1 MVAFCG
7 KLSPLGPDELTL
19 WDPQSMKAN
28 QRASLRLGAFELDLK
43 SGELRPLEPGP
54 ERRTV
59 ILQEQPFRVLQMLIE
74 RAGEIATREDLKK
87 RLWPND
93 TIVDFDHSI
102 NVAIGALRRVLGDSA
117 SQPIYIETVARRGYR
132 LLVPTSRVEPAD
144 EQPHSESEDSS
155 AEKGSQTEQLPGA
168 LVGKKVSHY
177 RVLEVIGGG
186 GMGMVYKAEDL
197 KLGRRVALKFLP
209 EELAEDPVSRLRFER
224 EAQTASSLNHP
235 SICTIFEIEEYEGKP
250 FIVMELLDGQ
260 TLRDRLL
267 ALGPETLSQDDLVE
281 IAVQICDGLE
291 AAHTHGIIHRDI
303 KPANIFLTKSGSVKI
318 LDFGL
323 AKLIEIEESVEQE
336 PERTRFP
343 ADSATELRSAEARI
357 NLTRTGMHTGTASYM
372 SPEQSRREKLD
383 ARTDLFSFGA
393 VLYEMATGQRAF
405 AGDDATT
412 VREAV
417 LHQFPVPVRLLN
429 PRISP
434 RLEAVITKG
443 MQKDREDR
451 YQSSADM
458 RADLERVSGVEQSR
472 FRPGRKSLAFAT
484 LLFIACAGG
493 AYWHYHNR
501 EKISVND
508 TIVLADV
515 TNQTSDPVLDDA
527 VNFAL
532 RIELAQT
539 PFLRVL
545 DEEKVRGYMKELNQ
559 PIDGKITLEIARQ
572 VCAKTSSKAIVS
584 SAIADTGNGYRIM
597 MKAVDC
603 GNGKTVAQSA
613 QNVTYRKDLVHE
625 LGVAGSE
632 LRGEMGEPA
641 SSVNKYNQPLEEVTS
656 SSLEAIQL
664 LAQGFRQQMSNTDT
678 PALTIS
684 LLSFYQRAVDLDP
697 SFALAWASLGNIY
710 RAQLN
715 VGLAKEAEAK
725 AYELRNRLIPQLRYL
740 VDTLYLITDGDLE
753 KAGPVFEDWVQNF
766 PLDAVAHN
774 NFGYVLLYL
783 GQFDRASNE
792 YREALRLS
800 PTMAGYDRLMYSTLF
815 AGRLAEAKAVF
826 EDAQS
831 HKLDSINMHV
841 NAQLLAFLEHDQAGM
856 QTQLAWARGN
866 SEAEAALLKGVGIE
880 KAYHGQFRESQM
892 ILHQAEERLQNIPG
906 RAEGSPLAN
915 DMTGFYL
922 DVARQAAESGSLGD
936 AQHLQSSLREGDPL
950 RALYSEDFALLD
962 ARAGYVKQAQK
973 IAYSINRNSP
983 ADTLA
988 QNYTLPAI
996 YAAIKLRQNDPAGA
1010 IATLQPALRYDLA
1023 YPRTGFNS
1031 LYPAYLRG
1039 LAYLRMGDG
1048 RLAAPEFQKL
1058 IDHPAIVG
1066 RNDIGA
1072 LSYLQLGRAQTMTG
1086 DNAAARNSYETFLKL
1101 WKDADS
1107 VIPAVQQAKAEYAK
1121 LQ

>member
-1 MVAFCG
+1 
-7 KLSPLGPDELTL
+7 
-19 WDPQSMKAN
+19 MK
-28 QRASLRLGAFELDLK
+28 ASLRLGTFELDLK
-43 SGELRPLEPGP
+43 SGELCPLEPGP
-54 ERRTV
+54 ERRTI

-74 RAGEIATREDLKK
+74 RAGEIATREDLKRK
-87 RLWPND
+87 LWPND

-102 NVAIGALRRVLGDSA
+102 NVAIGTLRRVLGDSA
-117 SQPIYIETVARRGYR
+117 AQPIYIETVARRGYR
-132 LLVPTSRVEPAD
+132 LLVPTSWLEAPD
-144 EQPHSESEDSS
+144 DQPQSESKDSS
-155 AEKGSQTEQLPGA
+155 SVSGSQTEQLAGA
-168 LVGKKVSHY
+168 LLGKKVSHY
-177 RVLEVIGGG
+177 RVLEIIGGG

-209 EELAEDPVSRLRFER
+209 EELAEDPVSLLRFER
-224 EAQTASSLNHP
+224 EAQTASSLNHAN
-235 SICTIFEIEEYEGKP
+235 ICTIFEIEEYEGKP

-267 ALGPETLSQDDLVE
+267 ALGPETLPQDDLVD

-303 KPANIFLTKSGSVKI
+303 KPANIFLTKSGLVKI

-323 AKLIEIEESVEQE
+323 AKLIEIEESVEHE
-336 PERTRFP
+336 PERTIFS
-343 ADSATELRSAEARI
+343 ADSTTESRSAEARI

-429 PRISP
+429 HRISQL
-434 RLEAVITKG
+434 LEAVITKG
-443 MQKDREDR
+443 IQKDREDR
-451 YQSSADM
+451 YQSAADM
-458 RADLERVSGVEQSR
+458 RADLERISGVAQSR
-472 FRPGRKSLAFAT
+472 FHPGRKSLAFAA
-484 LLFIACAGG
+484 LLLIICAGG
-493 AYWHYHNR
+493 SYWHYRNG
-501 EKISVND
+501 EKLSAND

-527 VNFAL
+527 FNLAL

-545 DEEKVRGYMKELNQ
+545 DEEKVRGHVKELNQ
-559 PIDGKITLEIARQ
+559 PIDGRITPDIARQ
-572 VCAKTSSKAIVS
+572 VCGKTSSKAMIT

-597 MKAVDC
+597 MKAIDC
-603 GNGKTVAQSA
+603 ANGKTIAQSA
-613 QNVTYRKDLVHE
+613 RNVTYRKNLVHE

-632 LRGEMGEPA
+632 LRAEMGEPA
-641 SSVNKYNQPLEEVTS
+641 SSVKKYNQPLEKVTS

-664 LAQGFRQQMSNTDT
+664 LAQGFRQQLSNGQT
-678 PALTIS
+678 PAVAAS
-684 LLSFYQRAVDLDP
+684 LLSFYKRAVDLDP
-697 SFALAWASLGNIY
+697 SFALAWASLGGIY
-710 RAQLN
+710 QTQAQFN
-715 VGLAKEAEAK
+715 VRLAMEAEAK
-725 AYELRNRLIPQLRYL
+725 AYELRDRLIPQLRYL
-740 VDTLYLITDGDLE
+740 IVTLYLSTGGDLE
-753 KAGPVFEDWVQNF
+753 KAYPVYEEWVQSF
-766 PLDAVAHN
+766 PLDGVAHH
-774 NFGYVLLYL
+774 NFGQALVRL
-783 GQFDRASNE
+783 GQFDRAADE

-800 PTMAGYDRLMYSTLF
+800 PTMTGYDSLMFSTLY
-815 AGRLAEAKAVF
+815 AGRLTEAKAVF
-826 EDAQS
+826 EEAQS
-831 HKLDSINMHV
+831 HKLDSIDMHF
-841 NAQLLAFLEHDQAGM
+841 NAQLLAFLQHDETGM
-856 QTQLAWARGN
+856 QIQLAWARGN
-866 SEAEAALLKGVGIE
+866 SEAEATMLQGIGRA
-880 KAYHGQFRESQM
+880 KAYHGQFREAQM
-892 ILHQAEERLQNIPG
+892 ILHEADERFQNMAERVK
-906 RAEGSPLAN
+906 GSSFAN
-915 DMTGFYL
+915 GMTVFNL
-922 DVARQAAESGSLGD
+922 DLARQEAESGRLRD
-936 AQHLQSSLREGDPL
+936 AQHLLSKMREGDPRL
-950 RALYSEDFALLD
+950 VLFSDDFALLN
-962 ARAGYVKQAQK
+962 ARAGYVEQAQK
-973 IAYSINRNSP
+973 IAFSINRNLP
-983 ADTLA
+983 VDTLA

-1010 IATLQPALRYDLA
+1010 ITILQPALRYDLA
-1023 YPRTGFNS
+1023 YPQLGFNS

-1086 DNAAARNSYETFLKL
+1086 DKAAARNSYETFLTL

-1107 VIPAVQQAKAEYAK
+1107 DIPALKQAKAEYAK

>member
-1 MVAFCG
+1 
-7 KLSPLGPDELTL
+7 
-19 WDPQSMKAN
+19 MKAN

-54 ERRTV
+54 ERRTI

-74 RAGEIATREDLKK
+74 RAGQIATREDLKRK
-87 RLWPND
+87 LWPND
-93 TIVDFDHSI
+93 TIVDFGHSI
-102 NVAIGALRRVLGDSA
+102 NVAIGTLRRALGDSA
-117 SQPIYIETVARRGYR
+117 AQPIYIETVARRGYR
-132 LLVPTSRVEPAD
+132 LLVPTSRVEAAD
-144 EQPHSESEDSS
+144 DQPQSECKDSS
-155 AEKGSQTEQLPGA
+155 AVKGPQTERLAGA
-168 LVGKKVSHY
+168 LLGKKVSHY

-209 EELAEDPVSRLRFER
+209 EELAEDPVSLLRFER
-224 EAQTASSLNHP
+224 EAQTASSLNHAN
-235 SICTIFEIEEYEGKP
+235 ICTIFEIEEYEGKP

-267 ALGPETLSQDDLVE
+267 TLGPETLPQDDLVD

-303 KPANIFLTKSGSVKI
+303 KPANIFLTKSGLVKI

-323 AKLIEIEESVEQE
+323 AKLIEIEELEHE
-336 PERTRFP
+336 PERTPFS
-343 ADSATELRSAEARI
+343 ADSTTESRSSEARI

-429 PRISP
+429 LRISQ

-443 MQKDREDR
+443 IQKDREDR
-451 YQSSADM
+451 YQSAADM
-458 RADLERVSGVEQSR
+458 RADLERVSDVAQSR
-472 FRPGRKSLAFAT
+472 FRPGRKSLAFAM
-484 LLFIACAGG
+484 LLLIICAGG
-493 AYWHYHNR
+493 SYWHYRNR
-501 EKISVND
+501 EKLSAND

-515 TNQTSDPVLDDA
+515 TNQTSDPVLDDPI
-527 VNFAL
+527 NFAL

-545 DEEKVRGYMKELNQ
+545 DEEKVRGHMKELNQ
-559 PIDGKITLEIARQ
+559 PIDGRITPDIARQ
-572 VCAKTSSKAIVS
+572 VCGKTSSKAMVT
-584 SAIADTGNGYRIM
+584 SAIADTGNGYRIT
-597 MKAVDC
+597 MKAIDC
-603 GNGKTVAQSA
+603 ANGKTVAQSSR
-613 QNVTYRKDLVHE
+613 NVTYRKNLVHE

-632 LRGEMGEPA
+632 LRGDMGEPA
-641 SSVNKYNQPLEEVTS
+641 SSVKKYNQPLEEVTS

-664 LAQGFRQQMSNTDT
+664 LAQGFRQQLSNAHT
-678 PALTIS
+678 PALAAS
-684 LLSFYQRAVDLDP
+684 LLSFYKRAVDLDP
-697 SFALAWASLGNIY
+697 SFALAWASLGGIY
-710 RAQLN
+710 QTQAQFN
-715 VGLAKEAEAK
+715 VRLAMEAEAK
-725 AYELRNRLIPQLRYL
+725 AYELRDRLIPQLRYL
-740 VDTLYLITDGDLE
+740 IVTLYLSTGGDLE
-753 KAGPVFEDWVQNF
+753 KAYPVYEEWVQSF
-766 PLDAVAHN
+766 PLDGVAHH
-774 NFGYVLLYL
+774 NFGEALVRL
-783 GQFDRASNE
+783 GQFDRAAAE

-800 PTMAGYDRLMYSTLF
+800 PTMTGYDSLMFSTLY
-815 AGRLAEAKAVF
+815 AGQLTEAKAVF
-826 EDAQS
+826 EEAQS
-831 HKLDSINMHV
+831 HKLDSIDMHF
-841 NAQLLAFLEHDQAGM
+841 NAQLLAFLQHDETGM

-866 SEAEAALLKGVGIE
+866 SEAEATILQGIGRA
-880 KAYHGQFRESQM
+880 KAYHGQFREAQM
-892 ILHQAEERLQNIPG
+892 ILHKAEERFQNM
-906 RAEGSPLAN
+906 AERVKGSSLAN
-915 DMTGFYL
+915 GMTVFNL
-922 DVARQAAESGSLGD
+922 DLARQEAESGSLRD
-936 AQHLQSSLREGDPL
+936 AQHLLSSLREGDPRL
-950 RALYSEDFALLD
+950 VLFSEDFALLD
-962 ARAGYVKQAQK
+962 ARAGYVEQAQK
-973 IAYSINRNSP
+973 IAFSINRNRP
-983 ADTLA
+983 VDTLV

-1010 IATLQPALRYDLA
+1010 ITILQPALRYDLS
-1023 YPRTGFNS
+1023 YPQTGFNS

-1086 DNAAARNSYETFLKL
+1086 DKAAARNSYETFLTL

-1107 VIPAVQQAKAEYAK
+1107 DIPALNQAKAEYAK

>member
-1 MVAFCG
+1 
-7 KLSPLGPDELTL
+7 
-19 WDPQSMKAN
+19 MKAS

-54 ERRTV
+54 ERRTI

-102 NVAIGALRRVLGDSA
+102 NVAIGTLRRVLGDSA
-117 SQPIYIETVARRGYR
+117 AQPIYIETVASRGYR
-132 LLVPTSRVEPAD
+132 LLVATSRVEAAD
-144 EQPHSESEDSS
+144 DQPQSESKDSS
-155 AEKGSQTEQLPGA
+155 AAKGSQTEQLAGT
-168 LVGKKVSHY
+168 LLGKKVSHY

-209 EELAEDPVSRLRFER
+209 EELAEDPVSLLRFER
-224 EAQTASSLNHP
+224 EAQTASSLNHAN
-235 SICTIFEIEEYEGKP
+235 ICTIFEIEEYEGKP

-267 ALGPETLSQDDLVE
+267 ALGPERLPQDDLVD

-303 KPANIFLTKSGSVKI
+303 KPANIFLTKSGLVKI

-323 AKLIEIEESVEQE
+323 AKSIEIEESVEHE
-336 PERTRFP
+336 PEGTPFS
-343 ADSATELRSAEARI
+343 ADSTTESRSAEARI

-412 VREAV
+412 VPEAV

-429 PRISP
+429 LRISQ

-443 MQKDREDR
+443 IQKDREDR
-451 YQSSADM
+451 YQSAADM
-458 RADLERVSGVEQSR
+458 RPDLERVSGVAQSR

-484 LLFIACAGG
+484 LLLIACAGG
-493 AYWHYHNR
+493 SYWHYRNR
-501 EKISVND
+501 EKLSAND

-527 VNFAL
+527 INFAL

-545 DEEKVRGYMKELNQ
+545 DEEKVRGYMKELNH
-559 PIDGKITLEIARQ
+559 PIDGRITLDIARQ
-572 VCAKTSSKAIVS
+572 VCAKTSSKAMVTS
-584 SAIADTGNGYRIM
+584 TIADTGNGYRIM
-597 MKAVDC
+597 MKAIDC
-603 GNGKTVAQSA
+603 ANGKTVAQSA
-613 QNVTYRKDLVHE
+613 QNVTYRKNLVHE

-641 SSVNKYNQPLEEVTS
+641 SSVKKYNQPLEEVTS
-656 SSLEAIQL
+656 SSPEAIQL
-664 LAQGFRQQMSNTDT
+664 LAQGFRQQLSNAPT

-684 LLSFYQRAVDLDP
+684 LLSFYKRAVDLDP

-710 RAQLN
+710 QTRAQFN
-715 VGLAKEAEAK
+715 VRLAVEAEAK

-740 VDTLYLITDGDLE
+740 IVTLYLSIGGDLE
-753 KAGPVFEDWVQNF
+753 RAYPVYEEWVQNF
-766 PLDAVAHN
+766 PLDGVAHH
-774 NFGYVLLYL
+774 NFGNALVYL
-783 GQFDRASNE
+783 GQFDRAADE

-800 PTMAGYDRLMYSTLF
+800 PTMTSYDSLMYSTLY

-826 EDAQS
+826 EEAQS
-831 HKLDSINMHV
+831 HKLDSIDMHF
-841 NAQLLAFLEHDQAGM
+841 NAQLLAFLQHDETGM

-866 SEAEAALLKGVGIE
+866 PEAEAAILQGIGIE

-892 ILHQAEERLQNIPG
+892 ILRKAEERLQNM
-906 RAEGSPLAN
+906 AERVKSSSLAN
-915 DMTGFYL
+915 EMTGFYL
-922 DVARQAAESGSLGD
+922 EVARQEAEGGSLGD
-936 AQHLQSSLREGDPL
+936 AQHLLSSLREGDPRL
-950 RALYSEDFALLD
+950 VRYPEDVALLD
-962 ARAGYVKQAQK
+962 ARAGYVEQAQK
-973 IAYSINRNSP
+973 IAFSINRNLP
-983 ADTLA
+983 VDTLV

-1010 IATLQPALRYDLA
+1010 ITILQPALRYDLA
-1023 YPRTGFNS
+1023 YPRLGFNS

-1066 RNDIGA
+1066 RDDIGA

-1086 DNAAARNSYETFLKL
+1086 DKAAARNSYETFLTL

-1107 VIPAVQQAKAEYAK
+1107 DVPAVKQAKAEYAN

>member
-1 MVAFCG
+1 
-7 KLSPLGPDELTL
+7 
-19 WDPQSMKAN
+19 
-28 QRASLRLGAFELDLK
+28 
-43 SGELRPLEPGP
+43 
-54 ERRTV
+54 
-59 ILQEQPFRVLQMLIE
+59 
-74 RAGEIATREDLKK
+74 
-87 RLWPND
+87 
-93 TIVDFDHSI
+93 
-102 NVAIGALRRVLGDSA
+102 
-117 SQPIYIETVARRGYR
+117 
-132 LLVPTSRVEPAD
+132 
-144 EQPHSESEDSS
+144 
-155 AEKGSQTEQLPGA
+155 
-168 LVGKKVSHY
+168 
-177 RVLEVIGGG
+177 
-186 GMGMVYKAEDL
+186 VYKAEDL

-209 EELAEDPVSRLRFER
+209 EELAEDPVSLLRFER
-224 EAQTASSLNHP
+224 EAQTASSLNHAN
-235 SICTIFEIEEYEGKP
+235 ICTIFEIEEYEGKP

-267 ALGPETLSQDDLVE
+267 ALGPETLPQDDLVD

-303 KPANIFLTKSGSVKI
+303 KPANIFLTKSGVVKI

-323 AKLIEIEESVEQE
+323 AKLIEIEESVEHE
-336 PERTRFP
+336 PERTPFS
-343 ADSATELRSAEARI
+343 ADSTTESRSAEARI

-417 LHQFPVPVRLLN
+417 LHRFPVSVRLLN
-429 PRISP
+429 LRISQ

-443 MQKDREDR
+443 IQKDREDR
-451 YQSSADM
+451 YQSAADM
-458 RADLERVSGVEQSR
+458 RADLERVSSVAQSR
-472 FRPGRKSLAFAT
+472 FRPGRKSLAFAA
-484 LLFIACAGG
+484 LLLIACAGG
-493 AYWHYHNR
+493 SYWHYCNR
-501 EKISVND
+501 EKLSAND

-527 VNFAL
+527 INFAL

-559 PIDGKITLEIARQ
+559 PIDGRITLDIARQ
-572 VCAKTSSKAIVS
+572 VCAKTSSKAMVTSTIG
-584 SAIADTGNGYRIM
+584 DTGNGYRIM
-597 MKAVDC
+597 MKAIDC
-603 GNGKTVAQSA
+603 ANGKTVAQSA
-613 QNVTYRKDLVHE
+613 RNVTYRKSLVHE

-641 SSVNKYNQPLEEVTS
+641 SSVKKYNQPLEEVTS
-656 SSLEAIQL
+656 SSPEAIQL
-664 LAQGFRQQMSNTDT
+664 LAQGFRQQLSNAPT
-678 PALTIS
+678 PALAIS
-684 LLSFYQRAVDLDP
+684 LLSFYRRAVELDR
-697 SFALAWASLGNIY
+697 SFALAWASLGNVY
-710 RAQLN
+710 ERQAQFN
-715 VGLAKEAEAK
+715 MRLAMEAEAK

-740 VDTLYLITDGDLE
+740 IVTLYLSIGGDLE
-753 KAGPVFEDWVQNF
+753 KAYPVYEEWVQNF
-766 PLDAVAHN
+766 PLDGVAHH
-774 NFGYVLLYL
+774 NFGNALVFL
-783 GQFDRASNE
+783 GQFDRAADE

-800 PTMAGYDRLMYSTLF
+800 PTMTAYDSLMTSTLY

-826 EDAQS
+826 EEAQS
-831 HKLDSINMHV
+831 HKLDSIEMHA
-841 NAQLLAFLEHDQAGM
+841 NAQLLAFLQHDETGM

-866 SEAEAALLKGVGIE
+866 PEAEAAMQQGIGRE

-892 ILHQAEERLQNIPG
+892 ILHKAEERFQNMTE
-906 RAEGSPLAN
+906 RVKGSSLADELTEFN
-915 DMTGFYL
+915 VDLAT
-922 DVARQAAESGSLGD
+922 QEAESGSLGG
-936 AQHLQSSLREGDPL
+936 AQHLLSSLREGDPRL
-950 RALYSEDFALLD
+950 VLFSEDFALLD
-962 ARAGYVKQAQK
+962 ARAGYVEQAQK
-973 IAYSINRNSP
+973 IALSINRNLP
-983 ADTLA
+983 VATLA

-1010 IATLQPALRYDLA
+1010 ITILQPALRYDLA
-1023 YPRTGFNS
+1023 YPQLGFNS

-1048 RLAAPEFQKL
+1048 RLAAAEFQKL

-1086 DNAAARNSYETFLKL
+1086 DKAAARNSYETFLTL

-1107 VIPAVQQAKAEYAK
+1107 DIPAVKQAKAEYAK

>member
-1 MVAFCG
+1 
-7 KLSPLGPDELTL
+7 
-19 WDPQSMKAN
+19 MKAT

-87 RLWPND
+87 KLWPND

-102 NVAIGALRRVLGDSA
+102 NVAIGTLRRVLGDSA
-117 SQPIYIETVARRGYR
+117 VQPIYIETVARRGYR
-132 LLVPTSRVEPAD
+132 LLVPTSRVEAD
-144 EQPHSESEDSS
+144 DDQPQSESKDSS
-155 AEKGSQTEQLPGA
+155 AVKGSQTEQPAGA
-168 LVGKKVSHY
+168 PLGKKVSHY

-197 KLGRRVALKFLP
+197 KLGRHVALKFLP
-209 EELAEDPVSRLRFER
+209 EELAEDPVSLLRFER
-224 EAQTASSLNHP
+224 EAQTASSLNHAN
-235 SICTIFEIEEYEGKP
+235 ICTIFEVEEYEGKP

-267 ALGPETLSQDDLVE
+267 ALGPETLPQDDLVD

-291 AAHTHGIIHRDI
+291 SAHTHGIIHRDI
-303 KPANIFLTKSGSVKI
+303 KPANIFLTKSGLVKI

-323 AKLIEIEESVEQE
+323 AKLIEIEESVEHE
-336 PERTRFP
+336 PERTPFSS
-343 ADSATELRSAEARI
+343 DSTTESRSAEARI

-383 ARTDLFSFGA
+383 ARSDLFSFGA

-417 LHQFPVPVRLLN
+417 LHQFPVPVHLLN
-429 PRISP
+429 LRISQ

-443 MQKDREDR
+443 IQKDREDR
-451 YQSSADM
+451 YQSAADM
-458 RADLERVSGVEQSR
+458 RADLERVSGVARSR

-484 LLFIACAGG
+484 LLLIACAGG
-493 AYWHYHNR
+493 SYWHYRNR
-501 EKISVND
+501 EKLSAND

-515 TNQTSDPVLDDA
+515 KNQTSDPVLDDA
-527 VNFAL
+527 INFAL

-559 PIDGKITLEIARQ
+559 PIDGRITPDIARQ
-572 VCAKTSSKAIVS
+572 VCAKTSSKAMVT
-584 SAIADTGNGYRIM
+584 SAIADNGNGYRIM
-597 MKAVDC
+597 MKAIDC
-603 GNGKTVAQSA
+603 ANGTTVAHSV
-613 QNVTYRKDLVHE
+613 QNVTYRKNLVHE

-641 SSVNKYNQPLEEVTS
+641 SSLKKYNQPLEEVTS

-664 LAQGFRQQMSNTDT
+664 LAQGFRQQLSRAPT
-678 PALTIS
+678 PALTTS
-684 LLSFYQRAVDLDP
+684 LLSFYKRAVDLDP

-710 RAQLN
+710 QTRAQFN
-715 VGLAKEAEAK
+715 VRLAMEAEAK

-740 VDTLYLITDGDLE
+740 IVTLYLSIGGDLE
-753 KAGPVFEDWVQNF
+753 KAYPVYEEWVQNF
-766 PLDAVAHN
+766 PLDGVAHH
-774 NFGYVLLYL
+774 NFGNALGYL
-783 GQFDRASNE
+783 GQFDRAADE

-800 PTMAGYDRLMYSTLF
+800 PTMTSYDSLMYSTLY

-826 EDAQS
+826 EEAQS
-831 HKLDSINMHV
+831 HKLDSIDMHF
-841 NAQLLAFLEHDQAGM
+841 NAQLLAFLQHDETGT
-856 QTQLAWARGN
+856 QTQLAWAKGN
-866 SEAEAALLKGVGIE
+866 SEAEAAILQGIGIE

-892 ILHQAEERLQNIPG
+892 ILHKAEERLQNM
-906 RAEGSPLAN
+906 AERVNDSSLAN
-915 DMTGFYL
+915 EMTGFYL
-922 DVARQAAESGSLGD
+922 VLTRQEAEGGSLGD
-936 AQHLQSSLREGDPL
+936 AQHLLSRLREGDPRL
-950 RALYSEDFALLD
+950 VRYPEDVALLD
-962 ARAGYVKQAQK
+962 ARAGYVEQAKK
-973 IAYSINRNSP
+973 IAFSINRSLP
-983 ADTLA
+983 VDTLI

-996 YAAIKLRQNDPAGA
+996 YAAIKLRQNDPAAA
-1010 IATLQPALRYDLA
+1010 ITILQPALRYDLA
-1023 YPRTGFNS
+1023 YPRLGFNS

-1048 RLAAPEFQKL
+1048 RLAAQEFQKL
-1058 IDHPAIVG
+1058 IDHPSIVG
-1066 RNDIGA
+1066 RDDIGA

-1086 DNAAARNSYETFLKL
+1086 DKAAARNSYDTFLTL
-1101 WKDADS
+1101 WKNADS
-1107 VIPAVQQAKAEYAK
+1107 DIPALKQAKAEYAK

>member
-1 MVAFCG
+1 
-7 KLSPLGPDELTL
+7 
-19 WDPQSMKAN
+19 MKAR
-28 QRASLRLGAFELDLK
+28 QQASLRFGAFELDLK

-54 ERRTV
+54 ERRTI

-87 RLWPND
+87 KLWPND

-102 NVAIGALRRVLGDSA
+102 NVAIGTLRRVLGDSA
-117 SQPIYIETVARRGYR
+117 AQPAYIETVARRGYR
-132 LLVPTSRVEPAD
+132 LLVPTSRVEA
-144 EQPHSESEDSS
+144 EAAAAQPQSEPKDFS
-155 AEKGSQTEQLPGA
+155 AFKGSQTEQLAGT
-168 LVGKKVSHY
+168 LLGKKVSHY

-197 KLGRRVALKFLP
+197 RLGRRVALKFLP
-209 EELAEDPVSRLRFER
+209 EELAEDPVSLLRFER
-224 EAQTASSLNHP
+224 EAQTASSLNHTN
-235 SICTIFEIEEYEGKP
+235 ICTIFEIEEYEGKP

-267 ALGPETLSQDDLVE
+267 ALGPETLLQDDLVD

-303 KPANIFLTKSGSVKI
+303 KPANIFLTKSGPVKI

-323 AKLIEIEESVEQE
+323 AKLIEMDGSVEHE
-336 PERTRFP
+336 PERTPFS
-343 ADSATELRSAEARI
+343 ADSTTESRSAEARI

-372 SPEQSRREKLD
+372 SPEQARREKLD

-417 LHQFPVPVRLLN
+417 LHQFPIPVRLLN
-429 PRISP
+429 PRISQH
-434 RLEAVITKG
+434 LEAVIAKG
-443 MQKDREDR
+443 IQKDREDR
-451 YQSSADM
+451 YQSAADM
-458 RADLERVSGVEQSR
+458 RADLERVSGVAQSR
-472 FRPGRKSLAFAT
+472 FRPGRKSLVFAA
-484 LLFIACAGG
+484 LLLIACAVGS
-493 AYWHYHNR
+493 YWHYRNR
-501 EKISVND
+501 ERLSAND

-559 PIDGKITLEIARQ
+559 PIDGRITLDIARHIC
-572 VCAKTSSKAIVS
+572 VKTSSKAMVT
-584 SAIADTGNGYRIM
+584 SAIADTGNGYRIT
-597 MKAVDC
+597 MKAIDC
-603 GNGKTVAQSA
+603 ANGKTVAQSA
-613 QNVTYRKDLVHE
+613 QNVTYRKNLVHE

-641 SSVNKYNQPLEEVTS
+641 SSVKKYNQPLEEVTS
-656 SSLEAIQL
+656 SSPEAIQL
-664 LAQGFRQQMSNTDT
+664 LAQGFRQQLSHDPT
-678 PALTIS
+678 PALAIS
-684 LLSFYQRAVDLDP
+684 LLSFYKRAVDLDP

-710 RAQLN
+710 QTQAQFNLR
-715 VGLAKEAEAK
+715 LAMEAEAK

-740 VDTLYLITDGDLE
+740 IVTLYLSAGGNLE
-753 KAGPVFEDWVQNF
+753 KAYSVYEEWVQNF
-766 PLDAVAHN
+766 PLDGVAHH
-774 NFGYVLLYL
+774 NFGAALMRL
-783 GQFDRASNE
+783 GQFDRAADE

-800 PTMAGYDRLMYSTLF
+800 PTMTAYDSLMYSTLY

-826 EDAQS
+826 EEAQS
-831 HKLDSINMHV
+831 HKLDSIDMHF
-841 NAQLLAFLEHDQAGM
+841 NAQLLAFLEHDEAGM

-866 SEAEAALLKGVGIE
+866 SEAEVAILQGIE
-880 KAYHGQFRESQM
+880 RAKAYHGQFREAQM
-892 ILHQAEERLQNIPG
+892 IFHKSEERFQNMAERVKG
-906 RAEGSPLAN
+906 SSLADQMTEFNLDLARQEAEG
-915 DMTGFYL
+915 
-922 DVARQAAESGSLGD
+922 GSLGD
-936 AQHLQSSLREGDPL
+936 AQRLLSSLREGDPRL
-950 RALYSEDFALLD
+950 IGYSEDFALLD
-962 ARAGYVKQAQK
+962 ARAGYVEQAQK
-973 IAYSINRNSP
+973 IAVSINRNLP
-983 ADTLA
+983 VDTLV

-996 YAAIKLRQNDPAGA
+996 YAAIKLRQNDAAGA
-1010 IATLQPALRYDLA
+1010 ITILQPALRYDLA
-1023 YPRTGFNS
+1023 YPQSGFNS

-1086 DNAAARNSYETFLKL
+1086 DKAAARNSYEIFLTL

-1107 VIPAVQQAKAEYAK
+1107 DIPAVKQAKAEYAK

>member
-1 MVAFCG
+1 
-7 KLSPLGPDELTL
+7 
-19 WDPQSMKAN
+19 MKAN

-54 ERRTV
+54 ELRTI

-87 RLWPND
+87 KLWPND

-102 NVAIGALRRVLGDSA
+102 NVAIGTLRRVLGDSA
-117 SQPIYIETVARRGYR
+117 AQPIYIETVARRGYR
-132 LLVPTSRVEPAD
+132 LLVPTSRVEAPD
-144 EQPHSESEDSS
+144 DQPQSEPKDSS
-155 AEKGSQTEQLPGA
+155 AVKGSQTEQLAGT
-168 LVGKKVSHY
+168 LLGKKVSHY

-209 EELAEDPVSRLRFER
+209 EELAEDPVSLLRFER
-224 EAQTASSLNHP
+224 EAQTASSLNHAN
-235 SICTIFEIEEYEGKP
+235 ICTIFEIEEYEGKP

-267 ALGPETLSQDDLVE
+267 ALGPETLPQDDLVD
-281 IAVQICDGLE
+281 IAIQICDGLE

-303 KPANIFLTKSGSVKI
+303 KPANIFLTKSGRVKI

-323 AKLIEIEESVEQE
+323 AKSIEIEESVEHE
-336 PERTRFP
+336 PERTPFS
-343 ADSATELRSAEARI
+343 ADSTTESRSAEARI

-429 PRISP
+429 LRISQ

-443 MQKDREDR
+443 IQKDREDR
-451 YQSSADM
+451 YQSAADM
-458 RADLERVSGVEQSR
+458 RADLEHLSGVAQSR

-484 LLFIACAGG
+484 LLLIACAGG
-493 AYWHYHNR
+493 SYWHYRNR
-501 EKISVND
+501 EKLSAND

-527 VNFAL
+527 INFAL

-559 PIDGKITLEIARQ
+559 PIDGRITLDIARQ
-572 VCAKTSSKAIVS
+572 VCAKTSSKAMVS
-584 SAIADTGNGYRIM
+584 SAVADTGNGYRIM
-597 MKAVDC
+597 MKAIDC
-603 GNGKTVAQSA
+603 ANGKTVAQSA
-613 QNVTYRKDLVHE
+613 RNVTFRKNLVHE

-641 SSVNKYNQPLEEVTS
+641 SSVKKYNQPLEEVTS

-664 LAQGFRQQMSNTDT
+664 LAQGFRQQLSNESASPP
-678 PALTIS
+678 PALAIS
-684 LLSFYQRAVDLDP
+684 LLSFYKRAVDLDP
-697 SFALAWASLGNIY
+697 SFALAWASLGNVY
-710 RAQLN
+710 QTQAQFN
-715 VGLAKEAEAK
+715 MRLAMEAEAK

-740 VDTLYLITDGDLE
+740 IVTLYLSIGGDLE
-753 KAGPVFEDWVQNF
+753 KAYPVYEEWVQNF
-766 PLDAVAHN
+766 PLDGVAHH
-774 NFGYVLLYL
+774 NFGDVLVWL
-783 GQFDRASNE
+783 GQFDRAADE

-800 PTMAGYDRLMYSTLF
+800 PTMTSYDSLMSSTLY

-826 EDAQS
+826 EEAQS
-831 HKLDSINMHV
+831 HKLDSIELHV
-841 NAQLLAFLEHDQAGM
+841 NAQLLAFLQHDETGM

-866 SEAEAALLKGVGIE
+866 PEAEAAILQGIGIE

-892 ILHQAEERLQNIPG
+892 ILHKAEERFQNM
-906 RAEGSPLAN
+906 AERVKGSSLAN
-915 DMTGFYL
+915 EMTEFNL
-922 DVARQAAESGSLGD
+922 DLATQEAESGSLGD
-936 AQHLQSSLREGDPL
+936 AQHLLSSLTERDPRL
-950 RALYSEDFALLD
+950 VAFSEDFALLD
-962 ARAGYVKQAQK
+962 ARAGDVEQAQK
-973 IAYSINRNSP
+973 IAFSINRNLP
-983 ADTLA
+983 VDTLV

-996 YAAIKLRQNDPAGA
+996 YAAIKLRQNDPAEA
-1010 IATLQPALRYDLA
+1010 ITILQPALRYDLA
-1023 YPRTGFNS
+1023 YPQTGFNS

-1048 RLAAPEFQKL
+1048 RLAAAEFQKL
-1058 IDHPAIVG
+1058 IDHPAVVG

-1086 DNAAARNSYETFLKL
+1086 DKAAARNSYESFLTL

-1107 VIPAVQQAKAEYAK
+1107 NIPAVKQAKAEYAK

>member
-1 MVAFCG
+1 
-7 KLSPLGPDELTL
+7 
-19 WDPQSMKAN
+19 MKASP
-28 QRASLRLGAFELDLK
+28 RASLRLGEFELDLK
-43 SGELRPLEPGP
+43 SGELRPLKPGP
-54 ERRTV
+54 ERRTIV
-59 ILQEQPFRVLQMLIE
+59 LQEQPFRVLQMLIE

-102 NVAIGALRRVLGDSA
+102 NVAIGTLRRVLGDSA
-117 SQPIYIETVARRGYR
+117 AQPIYIETLARRGYR
-132 LLVPTSRVEPAD
+132 LLVPTSRVDEAD
-144 EQPHSESEDSS
+144 DQPQSERKDSS
-155 AEKGSQTEQLPGA
+155 AVNGSRTEQLAGT
-168 LVGKKVSHY
+168 LLGKKVSHY

-209 EELAEDPVSRLRFER
+209 EELAEDPVSLLRFER
-224 EAQTASSLNHP
+224 EAQTASSLNHAN
-235 SICTIFEIEEYEGKP
+235 ICTIFEIEEYEGKP

-267 ALGPETLSQDDLVE
+267 ALGPERLPQDDLVD

-303 KPANIFLTKSGSVKI
+303 KPANIFLTKSGLVKI

-323 AKLIEIEESVEQE
+323 AKLIEIEESVEHG
-336 PERTRFP
+336 PKRTSFS
-343 ADSATELRSAEARI
+343 ADSTTESRSAEARI

-383 ARTDLFSFGA
+383 TRTDLFSFGA

-417 LHQFPVPVRLLN
+417 LHQFPVPVRSLN
-429 PRISP
+429 LRISQ
-434 RLEAVITKG
+434 RLEVVITKG
-443 MQKDREDR
+443 IQKDRKDR
-451 YQSSADM
+451 YQSAADM
-458 RADLERVSGVEQSR
+458 RADLERVSGVAQSR
-472 FRPGRKSLAFAT
+472 FRPGRKSLALAT
-484 LLFIACAGG
+484 LLLIACAGG
-493 AYWHYHNR
+493 SYWHYRNR
-501 EKISVND
+501 EKLSAND

-527 VNFAL
+527 INFAL

-559 PIDGKITLEIARQ
+559 PIDGRITPDIARQ
-572 VCAKTSSKAIVS
+572 VCGKTSSKAMVTS
-584 SAIADTGNGYRIM
+584 TIADTGNGYRIM
-597 MKAVDC
+597 MKAIDC
-603 GNGKTVAQSA
+603 ANGKTVAQSA
-613 QNVTYRKDLVHE
+613 RNVTYRKNLVHE

-632 LRGEMGEPA
+632 LRGDLGEPA
-641 SSVNKYNQPLEEVTS
+641 ASVKKYNQPLEEVTS
-656 SSLEAIQL
+656 SSLEAIQH
-664 LAQGFRQQMSNTDT
+664 LAQGFRQQLSKAHS
-678 PALTIS
+678 PALAIS
-684 LLSFYQRAVDLDP
+684 LLSFYKRAVDLDP

-710 RAQLN
+710 QTQEQFNPR
-715 VGLAKEAEAK
+715 LAMEAEGK

-740 VDTLYLITDGDLE
+740 IVTLYLSIGGDLE
-753 KAGPVFEDWVQNF
+753 KAYPVYEEWVQNF
-766 PLDAVAHN
+766 PLDGVAHH
-774 NFGYVLLYL
+774 NFGNALVWL
-783 GQFDRASNE
+783 GQFDRAADE

-800 PTMAGYDRLMYSTLF
+800 PTMTGYDSLMSSTLY

-826 EDAQS
+826 EEAQS
-831 HKLDSINMHV
+831 HKLDSIEMHS
-841 NAQLLAFLEHDQAGM
+841 NAQLLAFLQHDETGM

-866 SEAEAALLKGVGIE
+866 PEAEAVILHGIGRE
-880 KAYHGQFRESQM
+880 KAYHGQFGESRM
-892 ILHQAEERLQNIPG
+892 ILHKRFQNVAERVK
-906 RAEGSPLAN
+906 GSSLAN
-915 DMTGFYL
+915 EMTAFDFDL
-922 DVARQAAESGSLGD
+922 ATQEAESGSLGD
-936 AQHLQSSLREGDPL
+936 AQHLLSSLREGDPRL
-950 RALYSEDFALLD
+950 ALFSEGFALLD
-962 ARAGYVKQAQK
+962 ARAGYVEQAQRL
-973 IAYSINRNSP
+973 ASSINRNSP
-983 ADTLA
+983 LDTLV
-988 QNYTLPAI
+988 QKYELPAI
-996 YAAIKLRQNDPAGA
+996 YAAIKLHQNDPAGA
-1010 IATLQPALRYDLA
+1010 ITILQPALRYDLA
-1023 YPRTGFNS
+1023 YPQLGFNS

-1048 RLAAPEFQKL
+1048 RLAAAEFQKL

-1086 DNAAARNSYETFLKL
+1086 DKAAARNSYETFLTL

-1107 VIPAVQQAKAEYAK
+1107 DIPAVKRATAEYAK

>member
-1 MVAFCG
+1 
-7 KLSPLGPDELTL
+7 
-19 WDPQSMKAN
+19 MKAS
-28 QRASLRLGAFELDLK
+28 QRANLRLGAFELDLK

-54 ERRTV
+54 ERRTI

-87 RLWPND
+87 KLWPND

-102 NVAIGALRRVLGDSA
+102 NVAIGTLRRVLGDSA
-117 SQPIYIETVARRGYR
+117 AQPIYIETVARRGYR
-132 LLVPTSRVEPAD
+132 LLVPTSRVESDAD
-144 EQPHSESEDSS
+144 QPQSETKDSS
-155 AEKGSQTEQLPGA
+155 AVKGSQTEQLAGA
-168 LVGKKVSHY
+168 LLGKKVSHY
-177 RVLEVIGGG
+177 RVLEIIGGG

-209 EELAEDPVSRLRFER
+209 DELAEDPVSLLRFER
-224 EAQTASSLNHP
+224 EAQTASSLNHAN
-235 SICTIFEIEEYEGKP
+235 ICTIFEIEEYEGKP

-267 ALGPETLSQDDLVE
+267 ALGPETLPQDDLAD

-303 KPANIFLTKSGSVKI
+303 KPANIFLTKSGPVKI

-323 AKLIEIEESVEQE
+323 AKLIEIEESVERE
-336 PERTRFP
+336 PERTRLS
-343 ADSATELRSAEARI
+343 ADSTTESRSAEARI
-357 NLTRTGMHTGTASYM
+357 NLTRTGMHTGTAGYM

-383 ARTDLFSFGA
+383 ARTDLFSLGA

-429 PRISP
+429 LRISQ

-443 MQKDREDR
+443 IQKDCEGR
-451 YQSSADM
+451 YQSAADM
-458 RADLERVSGVEQSR
+458 RADLERVSGVAQSR

-484 LLFIACAGG
+484 LLLIAACAGG
-493 AYWHYHNR
+493 SYWHYRNR
-501 EKISVND
+501 EKLSAND

-527 VNFAL
+527 INFAL

-545 DEEKVRGYMKELNQ
+545 DEEKVRGYMKDLNQ
-559 PIDGKITLEIARQ
+559 PIDGRITLDIARQ
-572 VCAKTSSKAIVS
+572 VCAKTSSKAMVT
-584 SAIADTGNGYRIM
+584 SAIADNGNGYRIM
-597 MKAVDC
+597 MKAIDC
-603 GNGKTVAQSA
+603 ANGKTVAQSA
-613 QNVTYRKDLVHE
+613 QNVTYRKNLVHE

-641 SSVNKYNQPLEEVTS
+641 SSVKKYNQPLEEVTS
-656 SSLEAIQL
+656 FSPEAIQL
-664 LAQGFRQQMSNTDT
+664 LAQGFRQQLSNAPT
-678 PALTIS
+678 PALAIS
-684 LLSFYQRAVDLDP
+684 LLSFYKRAVDLDP

-710 RAQLN
+710 QLRAQFNLRM
-715 VGLAKEAEAK
+715 EAEAK

-740 VDTLYLITDGDLE
+740 IVTLYLQTGGDLE
-753 KAGPVFEDWVQNF
+753 KAYPVYEEWVRNF
-766 PLDAVAHN
+766 PLDGVAHH
-774 NFGYVLLYL
+774 NFGDALVYL
-783 GQFDRASNE
+783 GQFDRAADE

-800 PTMAGYDRLMYSTLF
+800 PTMTSYDRLMYSTLF

-826 EDAQS
+826 EEAQS
-831 HKLDSINMHV
+831 HKLDSIEMHF
-841 NAQLLAFLEHDQAGM
+841 NAQLLAFLQHDETGM
-856 QTQLAWARGN
+856 QTQLTWARGN
-866 SEAEAALLKGVGIE
+866 SEAEAAILQGIGIE

-892 ILHQAEERLQNIPG
+892 ILHKAEERIQNM
-906 RAEGSPLAN
+906 AERVKGSSY
-915 DMTGFYL
+915 YL
-922 DVARQAAESGSLGD
+922 DVARQEAESGSLGD
-936 AQHLQSSLREGDPL
+936 AQHLLASLREGDPRL
-950 RALYSEDFALLD
+950 VRYSEDVALLD

-973 IAYSINRNSP
+973 IAFSINRNLP
-983 ADTLA
+983 VDTLV
-988 QNYTLPAI
+988 QNYTLPTI

-1010 IATLQPALRYDLA
+1010 ITILQPALQYDLA
-1023 YPRTGFNS
+1023 YPPSGFNS

-1086 DNAAARNSYETFLKL
+1086 DKAAARNSYEIFLTL

-1107 VIPAVQQAKAEYAK
+1107 DIPALKQAKAEYAK

>member
-1 MVAFCG
+1 
-7 KLSPLGPDELTL
+7 
-19 WDPQSMKAN
+19 MKAN
-28 QRASLRLGAFELDLK
+28 QRASLRLGAFELDLQC
-43 SGELRPLEPGP
+43 GELRPLKPGP
-54 ERRTV
+54 ERRTI

-102 NVAIGALRRVLGDSA
+102 NVAIGTLRRVLGDSA
-117 SQPIYIETVARRGYR
+117 AQPIYIETVARRGYR
-132 LLVPTSRVEPAD
+132 LLVPTSRVENAD
-144 EQPHSESEDSS
+144 DQPQYESKDSS
-155 AEKGSQTEQLPGA
+155 AVKGSQTEDLAGA
-168 LVGKKVSHY
+168 LLGRKVSHY
-177 RVLEVIGGG
+177 RVLAVIGGG

-209 EELAEDPVSRLRFER
+209 EELAEDPVSLLRFER
-224 EAQTASSLNHP
+224 EAQTASSLNHAN
-235 SICTIFEIEEYEGKP
+235 ICTIFEIEEYEGKP

-267 ALGPETLSQDDLVE
+267 ALGPQTLPQDDLVD

-303 KPANIFLTKSGSVKI
+303 KPANIFLTKSGQVKI

-323 AKLIEIEESVEQE
+323 AKLIEIEEPVENDPE
-336 PERTRFP
+336 PTP
-343 ADSATELRSAEARI
+343 SSADTTTESRCAEDRI

-417 LHQFPVPVRLLN
+417 LHQFPIPVRLLN
-429 PRISP
+429 LRISH

-443 MQKDREDR
+443 MQKNREDR
-451 YQSSADM
+451 YQSAADM
-458 RADLERVSGVEQSR
+458 RADLKRVSGAAQSR
-472 FRPGRKSLAFAT
+472 FHPGRKWLASVA
-484 LLFIACAGG
+484 LLLIACAGG
-493 AYWHYHNR
+493 SYWHSRNR
-501 EKISVND
+501 EKLSAND

-515 TNQTSDPVLDDA
+515 ANQTSDPVLDDA
-527 VNFAL
+527 MNFAL

-559 PIDGKITLEIARQ
+559 PVDGRITLDIARQ
-572 VCAKTSSKAIVS
+572 VCAKTSSKAMVTS
-584 SAIADTGNGYRIM
+584 TIADNGNGYRIM
-597 MKAVDC
+597 MKAIDC
-603 GNGKTVAQSA
+603 ANGKTVAQSA
-613 QNVTYRKDLVHE
+613 QNVTYRKNLVHE

-632 LRGEMGEPA
+632 LRGKMGEPA
-641 SSVNKYNQPLEEVTS
+641 SSVKKYNQPLEEVTS
-656 SSLEAIQL
+656 SSPEAIQL
-664 LAQGFRQQMSNTDT
+664 LSQGFRQQLSNTPT

-684 LLSFYQRAVDLDP
+684 LLSFYKRAVDLDP
-697 SFALAWASLGNIY
+697 SFALAWASLGIMY
-710 RAQLN
+710 RMQLN
-715 VGLAKEAEAK
+715 ASLAIEAEAK

-740 VDTLYLITDGDLE
+740 IVTLYLMTGGDLE
-753 KAGPVFEDWVQNF
+753 KACPVFEDWVRTF
-766 PLDAVAHN
+766 PLDGVAHH
-774 NFGYVLLYL
+774 NFGAALAYL
-783 GQFDRASNE
+783 GQFDRAADE

-800 PTMAGYDRLMYSTLF
+800 PTMTGYDSLMYSTLS

-826 EDAQS
+826 EEAQS
-831 HKLDSINMHV
+831 HKLDSIKMHAG
-841 NAQLLAFLEHDQAGM
+841 AQLLAFLQHDETGL
-856 QTQLAWARGN
+856 QTQLAWARGD
-866 SEAEAALLKGVGIE
+866 SEAEAELLQGVAIE

-892 ILHQAEERLQNIPG
+892 ILHKAEQRRQNMAERVK
-906 RAEGSPLAN
+906 GSPMAN
-915 DMTGFYL
+915 EMTGFYL
-922 DVARQAAESGSLGD
+922 DVARQEAEGGSLGG
-936 AQHLQSSLREGDPL
+936 AHHLLSSLREGDPRL
-950 RALYSEDFALLD
+950 ALFSEDFALLD
-962 ARAGYVKQAQK
+962 ARAGDLRQAQK
-973 IAYSINRNSP
+973 ITFSISHNSP
-983 ADTLA
+983 ADTLV

-1010 IATLQPALRYDLA
+1010 ITILQPALRYDLA
-1023 YPRTGFNS
+1023 YPQTGFNS

-1039 LAYLRMGDG
+1039 LAYLGMGEG
-1048 RLAAPEFQKL
+1048 RLAALEFQKL

-1086 DNAAARNSYETFLKL
+1086 DKPAARNSYASFLTL
-1101 WKDADS
+1101 WKDADPDL
-1107 VIPAVQQAKAEYAK
+1107 PALKQAKAEYAK

>member
-1 MVAFCG
+1 
-7 KLSPLGPDELTL
+7 
-19 WDPQSMKAN
+19 MKAN

-54 ERRTV
+54 ERRTI

-87 RLWPND
+87 KLWPND

-102 NVAIGALRRVLGDSA
+102 NVAIGTLRRVLGDSA
-117 SQPIYIETVARRGYR
+117 AQPVYIETVARRGYR
-132 LLVPTSRVEPAD
+132 LLVPTSRVEAAD
-144 EQPHSESEDSS
+144 DQPQSESKDSS
-155 AEKGSQTEQLPGA
+155 AVKGSLTEQLAGV
-168 LVGKKVSHY
+168 LLGKKVSHY

-209 EELAEDPVSRLRFER
+209 EELAEDPVSLLRFER
-224 EAQTASSLNHP
+224 EAQTASSLNHAN
-235 SICTIFEIEEYEGKP
+235 ICTIFEIEEYEGKP

-267 ALGPETLSQDDLVE
+267 ALGPATLPQDDLVD

-303 KPANIFLTKSGSVKI
+303 KPANIFLTKSGLVKI

-323 AKLIEIEESVEQE
+323 AKLIEIEESIEHE
-336 PERTRFP
+336 PEQTSFS
-343 ADSATELRSAEARI
+343 ADSTTESRSAEARI

-429 PRISP
+429 LRISQ

-443 MQKDREDR
+443 IQKDREDR
-451 YQSSADM
+451 YQSAADM
-458 RADLERVSGVEQSR
+458 RADLERVSGVAKSR
-472 FRPGRKSLAFAT
+472 FRHGRKSLAFAT
-484 LLFIACAGG
+484 LLLIACAGG
-493 AYWHYHNR
+493 SYWHYRNR
-501 EKISVND
+501 EKLSAND

-527 VNFAL
+527 INFAL

-559 PIDGKITLEIARQ
+559 PIDGRITLDIARQ
-572 VCAKTSSKAIVS
+572 VCAKTSSKAMVTGT
-584 SAIADTGNGYRIM
+584 IADTGNGYRIA
-597 MKAVDC
+597 MKAIDC
-603 GNGKTVAQSA
+603 ANGKTVAQSA
-613 QNVTYRKDLVHE
+613 QNVTYRKNLVHE

-641 SSVNKYNQPLEEVTS
+641 SSVKKYNQPLEEVTS

-664 LAQGFRQQMSNTDT
+664 LAQGFRQQLSNTQIT
-678 PALTIS
+678 PALAIS
-684 LLSFYQRAVDLDP
+684 LLSSYKRAVDLDP
-697 SFALAWASLGNIY
+697 SFALAWASLGNMY
-710 RAQLN
+710 QAQGQFNQRLSM
-715 VGLAKEAEAK
+715 EAEAK

-740 VDTLYLITDGDLE
+740 IVTLYLSIGGDLE
-753 KAGPVFEDWVQNF
+753 KAYPVFEEWVQNF
-766 PLDAVAHN
+766 PLDGVAHH
-774 NFGYVLLYL
+774 NFGEALVRL
-783 GQFDRASNE
+783 GQFDRAADE

-800 PTMAGYDRLMYSTLF
+800 PIMTSYDSLMLSALY
-815 AGRLAEAKAVF
+815 AGRLAEANAVF
-826 EDAQS
+826 EEAQS
-831 HKLDSINMHV
+831 QKLDSIEMHA
-841 NAQLLAFLEHDQAGM
+841 NAQLLAFLQHDETGM

-866 SEAEAALLKGVGIE
+866 PEAEADILQGIGRE
-880 KAYHGQFRESQM
+880 RAYHGQFRESQM
-892 ILHQAEERLQNIPG
+892 ILHKAEERFQNM
-906 RAEGSPLAN
+906 AERVKDSSLAN
-915 DMTGFYL
+915 EMTEFNL
-922 DVARQAAESGSLGD
+922 DLAKQEIESGSLGD
-936 AQHLQSSLREGDPL
+936 AQHLLSSLREGDPRL
-950 RALYSEDFALLD
+950 VLFSEDFALLD
-962 ARAGYVKQAQK
+962 ARAGYVEQAQK
-973 IAYSINRNSP
+973 IAFSINRNLP
-983 ADTLA
+983 VDTLV

-1010 IATLQPALRYDLA
+1010 ITILQPALRYDLA
-1023 YPRTGFNS
+1023 YPRLGFNS

-1086 DNAAARNSYETFLKL
+1086 DKAAARNSYETFLTL

-1107 VIPAVQQAKAEYAK
+1107 DIPAVKQAKAEYTK

>member
-1 MVAFCG
+1 
-7 KLSPLGPDELTL
+7 
-19 WDPQSMKAN
+19 MKAS

-54 ERRTV
+54 ERRTI

-74 RAGEIATREDLKK
+74 RGGEVATREDLKK
-87 RLWPND
+87 KLWPND

-102 NVAIGALRRVLGDSA
+102 NVAIGTLRRVLGDSA
-117 SQPIYIETVARRGYR
+117 ARPIYIETVARRGYR
-132 LLVPTSRVEPAD
+132 LLVSTSRVEAAAD
-144 EQPHSESEDSS
+144 QPQSESKDSS
-155 AEKGSQTEQLPGA
+155 AVNGSQTEQLAGP
-168 LVGKKVSHY
+168 LLGKKVSHY

-209 EELAEDPVSRLRFER
+209 EELAEDPVSLLRFER
-224 EAQTASSLNHP
+224 EARTASSLNHAN
-235 SICTIFEIEEYEGKP
+235 ICTIFEIEEYEGKP

-267 ALGPETLSQDDLVE
+267 ALGPETLPQDDLVD

-303 KPANIFLTKSGSVKI
+303 KPANIFLTKSGLVKI

-323 AKLIEIEESVEQE
+323 AKSIEIEESVEHE
-336 PERTRFP
+336 PERTSL
-343 ADSATELRSAEARI
+343 SAHSTTESRSAEARI

-372 SPEQSRREKLD
+372 SPEQTRREKLD
-383 ARTDLFSFGA
+383 ARTDLFSFAA
-393 VLYEMATGQRAF
+393 VLYEMATGRRAF

-412 VREAV
+412 VHEAV
-417 LHQFPVPVRLLN
+417 LHRFPVPVRLLN
-429 PRISP
+429 LRISQ

-443 MQKDREDR
+443 IQKDREDR
-451 YQSSADM
+451 YQSAADL
-458 RADLERVSGVEQSR
+458 RADLERVSGVAQSR
-472 FRPGRKSLAFAT
+472 FRPGRKSLAFAM
-484 LLFIACAGG
+484 LLLIACAGG
-493 AYWHYHNR
+493 SYWHYGNR
-501 EKISVND
+501 EKLSAND

-527 VNFAL
+527 INFAL

-545 DEEKVRGYMKELNQ
+545 DEEKVRGHMKELNQ
-559 PIDGKITLEIARQ
+559 PIDGRITLDIARQ
-572 VCAKTSSKAIVS
+572 VCAKTSSKAMVT

-597 MKAVDC
+597 MKAIDC
-603 GNGKTVAQSA
+603 ANGKTIAQSA
-613 QNVTYRKDLVHE
+613 RNVTYRKDLVHE

-641 SSVNKYNQPLEEVTS
+641 SSVKKYNQPLEEVTS
-656 SSLEAIQL
+656 SSPEAIQL
-664 LAQGFRQQMSNTDT
+664 LAQGFRQQLSNAHS
-678 PALTIS
+678 PALAIS
-684 LLSFYQRAVDLDP
+684 LLSFYKRAVDLDP

-710 RAQLN
+710 QTQEQFN
-715 VGLAKEAEAK
+715 VRLAMEAEAK

-740 VDTLYLITDGDLE
+740 IVTLYLSIGGDLE
-753 KAGPVFEDWVQNF
+753 KAYPVFEEWVQNF
-766 PLDAVAHN
+766 PLDGVAHH
-774 NFGYVLLYL
+774 NFGNLLVWL
-783 GQFDRASNE
+783 GQFDRAADE

-800 PTMAGYDRLMYSTLF
+800 PTMTGYDSLMSSTLY

-826 EDAQS
+826 EEAQS
-831 HKLDSINMHV
+831 HKLDSIEMHS
-841 NAQLLAFLEHDQAGM
+841 NAQLLAFLQHDETGM

-866 SEAEAALLKGVGIE
+866 PEAEAVILHGIGRE
-880 KAYHGQFRESQM
+880 KAYHGQFRESRT
-892 ILHQAEERLQNIPG
+892 ILHKRFQNMAERVK
-906 RAEGSPLAN
+906 GSSLAN
-915 DMTGFYL
+915 EMTAFDFDL
-922 DVARQAAESGSLGD
+922 ATQEAESGSLGD
-936 AQHLQSSLREGDPL
+936 ARHLLSSLREGDPRL
-950 RALYSEDFALLD
+950 VVFSEGFALLD
-962 ARAGYVKQAQK
+962 ARAGYVEQAQE
-973 IAYSINRNSP
+973 IASSINRNSP
-983 ADTLA
+983 VDTLV
-988 QNYTLPAI
+988 QNYKLPAI

-1010 IATLQPALRYDLA
+1010 ITILQPALRYDLA
-1023 YPRTGFNS
+1023 YPQTGFNS

-1048 RLAAPEFQKL
+1048 RLAAAEFQKL

-1066 RNDIGA
+1066 RDDIGA

-1086 DNAAARNSYETFLKL
+1086 DKAAARNSYETFLTL

-1107 VIPAVQQAKAEYAK
+1107 DIPALKQAKAEYAK

>member
-1 MVAFCG
+1 
-7 KLSPLGPDELTL
+7 
-19 WDPQSMKAN
+19 MKASP
-28 QRASLRLGAFELDLK
+28 RASLRLGEFELDLK
-43 SGELRPLEPGP
+43 SGELRPLKPGP
-54 ERRTV
+54 ERRTIV
-59 ILQEQPFRVLQMLIE
+59 LQEQPFRVLQMLIE

-102 NVAIGALRRVLGDSA
+102 NVAIGTLRRVLGDSA
-117 SQPIYIETVARRGYR
+117 AQPIYIETLARRGYR
-132 LLVPTSRVEPAD
+132 LLVPTSRVDEAD
-144 EQPHSESEDSS
+144 DQPQSERKDSS
-155 AEKGSQTEQLPGA
+155 AVNGSRTEQLAGT
-168 LVGKKVSHY
+168 LLGKKVSHY

-209 EELAEDPVSRLRFER
+209 EELAEDPVSLLRFER
-224 EAQTASSLNHP
+224 EAQTASSLNHAN
-235 SICTIFEIEEYEGKP
+235 ICTIFEIEEYEGKP

-267 ALGPETLSQDDLVE
+267 ALGPERLPQDDLVD

-303 KPANIFLTKSGSVKI
+303 KPANIFLTKSGLVKI

-323 AKLIEIEESVEQE
+323 AKLIEIEESVEHG
-336 PERTRFP
+336 PKRTSFS
-343 ADSATELRSAEARI
+343 ADSTTESRSAEARI

-383 ARTDLFSFGA
+383 TRTDLFSFGA

-417 LHQFPVPVRLLN
+417 LHQFPVPVRSLN
-429 PRISP
+429 LRISQ
-434 RLEAVITKG
+434 RLEVVITKG
-443 MQKDREDR
+443 IQKDREDR
-451 YQSSADM
+451 YQSAADM
-458 RADLERVSGVEQSR
+458 RADLERVSGVAQSR
-472 FRPGRKSLAFAT
+472 FRPGRKSLALAT
-484 LLFIACAGG
+484 LLLIACAGG
-493 AYWHYHNR
+493 SYWHYRNR
-501 EKISVND
+501 EKLSAND

-527 VNFAL
+527 INFAL

-559 PIDGKITLEIARQ
+559 PIDGRITPDIARQ
-572 VCAKTSSKAIVS
+572 VCGKTSSKAMVTS
-584 SAIADTGNGYRIM
+584 TIADTGNGYRIM
-597 MKAVDC
+597 MKAIDC
-603 GNGKTVAQSA
+603 ANGKTVAQSA
-613 QNVTYRKDLVHE
+613 RNVTYRKNLVHE

-632 LRGEMGEPA
+632 LRGDLGEPA
-641 SSVNKYNQPLEEVTS
+641 ASVKKYNQPLEEVTS
-656 SSLEAIQL
+656 SSLEAIQH
-664 LAQGFRQQMSNTDT
+664 LAQGFRQQLSKAHS
-678 PALTIS
+678 PALAIS
-684 LLSFYQRAVDLDP
+684 LLSFYKRAVDLDP

-710 RAQLN
+710 QTQEQFNPR
-715 VGLAKEAEAK
+715 LAMEAEGK

-740 VDTLYLITDGDLE
+740 IVTLYLSIGGDLE
-753 KAGPVFEDWVQNF
+753 KAYPVYEEWVQNF
-766 PLDAVAHN
+766 PLDGVAHH
-774 NFGYVLLYL
+774 NFGNALVWL
-783 GQFDRASNE
+783 GQFDRAADE

-800 PTMAGYDRLMYSTLF
+800 PTMTGYDSLMSSTLY

-826 EDAQS
+826 EEAQS
-831 HKLDSINMHV
+831 HKLDSIEMHS
-841 NAQLLAFLEHDQAGM
+841 NAQLLAFLQHDETGM

-866 SEAEAALLKGVGIE
+866 PEAEAVILHGIGRE
-880 KAYHGQFRESQM
+880 KAYHGQFGESRM
-892 ILHQAEERLQNIPG
+892 ILHKRFQNVAERVK
-906 RAEGSPLAN
+906 GSSLAN
-915 DMTGFYL
+915 EMTAFDFDL
-922 DVARQAAESGSLGD
+922 ATQEAESGSLGD
-936 AQHLQSSLREGDPL
+936 AQHLLSSLREGDPRL
-950 RALYSEDFALLD
+950 ALFSEGFALLD
-962 ARAGYVKQAQK
+962 ARAGYVEQAQRL
-973 IAYSINRNSP
+973 ASSINRNSP
-983 ADTLA
+983 LDTLV
-988 QNYTLPAI
+988 QKYELPAI
-996 YAAIKLRQNDPAGA
+996 YAAIKLHQNDPAGA
-1010 IATLQPALRYDLA
+1010 ITILQPALRYDLA
-1023 YPRTGFNS
+1023 YPQLGFNS

-1048 RLAAPEFQKL
+1048 RLAAAEFQKL

-1086 DNAAARNSYETFLKL
+1086 DKAAARNSYETFLTL

-1107 VIPAVQQAKAEYAK
+1107 DIPAVKRATAEYAK

>member
-1 MVAFCG
+1 
-7 KLSPLGPDELTL
+7 
-19 WDPQSMKAN
+19 MKAS

-54 ERRTV
+54 ERRTI

-87 RLWPND
+87 KLWPND

-102 NVAIGALRRVLGDSA
+102 NVAIGTLRRVLGDSA
-117 SQPIYIETVARRGYR
+117 AQPIYIETVARRGYR
-132 LLVPTSRVEPAD
+132 LLVPTSQVEAAD
-144 EQPHSESEDSS
+144 DQPQSESKDSS
-155 AEKGSQTEQLPGA
+155 AVKGSQTEQLAGT
-168 LVGKKVSHY
+168 LFGKKVSHY
-177 RVLEVIGGG
+177 RVLQVIGGG

-209 EELAEDPVSRLRFER
+209 EELAEDPVSLLRFER
-224 EAQTASSLNHP
+224 EAQTASSLNHTN
-235 SICTIFEIEEYEGKP
+235 ICTIFEIEEYEGKP

-267 ALGPETLSQDDLVE
+267 ALGPETLPQDDLVD

-303 KPANIFLTKSGSVKI
+303 KPANIFLTKSGRVKI

-323 AKLIEIEESVEQE
+323 AKLIEIEESVEHE
-336 PERTRFP
+336 PEGTPFS
-343 ADSATELRSAEARI
+343 ADSTTESRSAEARI

-372 SPEQSRREKLD
+372 SPEQARREKLD
-383 ARTDLFSFGA
+383 VRTDLFSFGA

-417 LHQFPVPVRLLN
+417 LHQFPDPVRFLN
-429 PRISP
+429 LRISQS
-434 RLEAVITKG
+434 LEAVITKG
-443 MQKDREDR
+443 IQKDREHR
-451 YQSSADM
+451 YQSAADM
-458 RADLERVSGVEQSR
+458 RADLERVSGVAQSR

-484 LLFIACAGG
+484 LLLIACAGG
-493 AYWHYHNR
+493 SYWHYRNR
-501 EKISVND
+501 EKLSAND

-527 VNFAL
+527 INFAL

-559 PIDGKITLEIARQ
+559 PIDGRIALDIARQ
-572 VCAKTSSKAIVS
+572 VCAKTSSKAMVT

-597 MKAVDC
+597 MKAIDC
-603 GNGKTVAQSA
+603 ANGKTIAQSA
-613 QNVTYRKDLVHE
+613 RNVTYRKNLVHE

-641 SSVNKYNQPLEEVTS
+641 SSVKKYNQPLEEVTS

-664 LAQGFRQQMSNTDT
+664 LAQGFRQQLSNASGAPT
-678 PALTIS
+678 PALAIS
-684 LLSFYQRAVDLDP
+684 LLSFYKRAVDLDP
-697 SFALAWASLGNIY
+697 FFALAWASLGNVY
-710 RAQLN
+710 QTQAQFN
-715 VGLAKEAEAK
+715 MRLAMEAEAK

-740 VDTLYLITDGDLE
+740 IVTLYLSIGGDLE
-753 KAGPVFEDWVQNF
+753 KAYPVYEEWVQNF
-766 PLDAVAHN
+766 PLDGVAHH
-774 NFGYVLLYL
+774 NFGNALVFL
-783 GQFDRASNE
+783 GQFDRAADE

-800 PTMAGYDRLMYSTLF
+800 PTMTSYDSLMSSTLF

-826 EDAQS
+826 EEAQS
-831 HKLDSINMHV
+831 HKMDSIEMHA
-841 NAQLLAFLEHDQAGM
+841 NAQLLAFLQRDETDM

-866 SEAEAALLKGVGIE
+866 PEAEAAILNGIGRE

-892 ILHQAEERLQNIPG
+892 ILHKAEERFQNTTE
-906 RAEGSPLAN
+906 RVKGSSLAN
-915 DMTGFYL
+915 ELAEFNL
-922 DVARQAAESGSLGD
+922 DLATQEAESGSLGD
-936 AQHLQSSLREGDPL
+936 AQHLLSSLREGDPRL
-950 RALYSEDFALLD
+950 VVFSEDFALLD
-962 ARAGYVKQAQK
+962 ARAGYVEQAQK
-973 IAYSINRNSP
+973 IAFSINRNLP
-983 ADTLA
+983 VDTLV

-1010 IATLQPALRYDLA
+1010 ITILQPALRYDLA
-1023 YPRTGFNS
+1023 YPQTGFNS

-1048 RLAAPEFQKL
+1048 RLAAAEFQKL
-1058 IDHPAIVG
+1058 IDHSAVVG

-1086 DNAAARNSYETFLKL
+1086 DKAAARNSYKTFLTL

-1107 VIPAVQQAKAEYAK
+1107 DIPAVKQAKAEYAK

>member
-1 MVAFCG
+1 
-7 KLSPLGPDELTL
+7 
-19 WDPQSMKAN
+19 MKAS
-28 QRASLRLGAFELDLK
+28 QRAILRLGAFELDLK

-54 ERRTV
+54 ERRTIV
-59 ILQEQPFRVLQMLIE
+59 LQEQPFRVLQMLIE

-87 RLWPND
+87 KLWPND

-102 NVAIGALRRVLGDSA
+102 NVAIGTLRRVLGDSA
-117 SQPIYIETVARRGYR
+117 AQPIYIETVARRGYR
-132 LLVPTSRVEPAD
+132 LLVPTSRVEAAD
-144 EQPHSESEDSS
+144 GQPQSESKDSS
-155 AEKGSQTEQLPGA
+155 AINGSQTEQLAGT
-168 LVGKKVSHY
+168 LLGKKVSHY

-186 GMGMVYKAEDL
+186 GMGMVYEAEDL

-209 EELAEDPVSRLRFER
+209 EELAEDPVSLLRFER
-224 EAQTASSLNHP
+224 EAQTASSLNHAN
-235 SICTIFEIEEYEGKP
+235 ICTIFEIEEYEGKP

-267 ALGPETLSQDDLVE
+267 ALGPETLTQDDLVD

-303 KPANIFLTKSGSVKI
+303 KPANIFLTKSGVVKI

-323 AKLIEIEESVEQE
+323 AKLIEIEESVEHE
-336 PERTRFP
+336 PERTPFS
-343 ADSATELRSAEARI
+343 ADSTTESRSAEARI

-417 LHQFPVPVRLLN
+417 LHRFPVSVRLLN
-429 PRISP
+429 LRISQ

-443 MQKDREDR
+443 IQKDREDR
-451 YQSSADM
+451 YQSAADM
-458 RADLERVSGVEQSR
+458 RADLERVSSVAQSR
-472 FRPGRKSLAFAT
+472 FRPGRKSLAFAA
-484 LLFIACAGG
+484 LLLIACAGG
-493 AYWHYHNR
+493 SYWHYCNR
-501 EKISVND
+501 EKLSAND

-527 VNFAL
+527 INFAL

-559 PIDGKITLEIARQ
+559 PIDGRITLDIARQ
-572 VCAKTSSKAIVS
+572 VCAKTSSKAMVTSTIG
-584 SAIADTGNGYRIM
+584 DTGNGYRIM
-597 MKAVDC
+597 MKAIDC
-603 GNGKTVAQSA
+603 ANGKTVAQSA
-613 QNVTYRKDLVHE
+613 RNVTYRKSLVHE

-641 SSVNKYNQPLEEVTS
+641 SSVKKYNQPLEEVTS
-656 SSLEAIQL
+656 SSPEAIQL
-664 LAQGFRQQMSNTDT
+664 LAQGFRQQLSNAPT
-678 PALTIS
+678 PALAIS
-684 LLSFYQRAVDLDP
+684 LLSFYRRAVELDR
-697 SFALAWASLGNIY
+697 SFALAWASLGNVY
-710 RAQLN
+710 ERQAQFN
-715 VGLAKEAEAK
+715 PRLAREAEAK

-740 VDTLYLITDGDLE
+740 IVTLYLSIGGDLE
-753 KAGPVFEDWVQNF
+753 KAYPVYEEWVQTF
-766 PLDAVAHN
+766 PLDGVAHH
-774 NFGYVLLYL
+774 NFGNALVFL
-783 GQFDRASNE
+783 GQFDRAADE

-800 PTMAGYDRLMYSTLF
+800 PTMTAYDSLMTSTLY

-826 EDAQS
+826 EEAQS
-831 HKLDSINMHV
+831 HKLDSIEMHA
-841 NAQLLAFLEHDQAGM
+841 NAQLLAFLQHDETGM

-866 SEAEAALLKGVGIE
+866 PEAEAAMQQGIGRE

-892 ILHQAEERLQNIPG
+892 ILHKAEERFQNMTE
-906 RAEGSPLAN
+906 RVKGSSLADELTEFN
-915 DMTGFYL
+915 VDLAT
-922 DVARQAAESGSLGD
+922 QEAESGSLGG
-936 AQHLQSSLREGDPL
+936 AQHLLSSLREGDPRL
-950 RALYSEDFALLD
+950 VLFSEDFALLD
-962 ARAGYVKQAQK
+962 ARAGYVEQAQK
-973 IAYSINRNSP
+973 IALSINRNLP
-983 ADTLA
+983 VATLA

-1010 IATLQPALRYDLA
+1010 ITILQPALRYDLA
-1023 YPRTGFNS
+1023 YPQLGFNS

-1048 RLAAPEFQKL
+1048 RLAAAEFQKL

-1086 DNAAARNSYETFLKL
+1086 DKAAARNSYETFLTL

-1107 VIPAVQQAKAEYAK
+1107 DIPAVKQAKAEYAK

>member
-1 MVAFCG
+1 
-7 KLSPLGPDELTL
+7 
-19 WDPQSMKAN
+19 MKAS

-54 ERRTV
+54 ERRTI

-74 RAGEIATREDLKK
+74 RDGEIATREDLKK
-87 RLWPND
+87 KLWPND

-102 NVAIGALRRVLGDSA
+102 NVAIGTLRRVLGDSA
-117 SQPIYIETVARRGYR
+117 AQPIYIETVARRGYR
-132 LLVPTSRVEPAD
+132 LLVTTSRVEAAAD
-144 EQPHSESEDSS
+144 QPPSESKDSS
-155 AEKGSQTEQLPGA
+155 AVKGSQTEQLAGP
-168 LVGKKVSHY
+168 LLGKKVSHY

-209 EELAEDPVSRLRFER
+209 EELAEDPVSLLRFER
-224 EAQTASSLNHP
+224 EAQTASSLNHAN
-235 SICTIFEIEEYEGKP
+235 ICTIFEIEEYEGKP

-267 ALGPETLSQDDLVE
+267 ALGPETLPQDDLVD

-303 KPANIFLTKSGSVKI
+303 KPANIFLTKSGLVKI

-323 AKLIEIEESVEQE
+323 AKLIRSEEPVEHE
-336 PERTRFP
+336 RERTSFS
-343 ADSATELRSAEARI
+343 DSTTESRSAEARI

-417 LHQFPVPVRLLN
+417 LYQYPVPVRLLN
-429 PRISP
+429 LRISQ

-443 MQKDREDR
+443 IQKDREDR
-451 YQSSADM
+451 YQSAADM
-458 RADLERVSGVEQSR
+458 RADLERVSGVAQSR

-484 LLFIACAGG
+484 LLLIACAGG
-493 AYWHYHNR
+493 SYWHYRNR
-501 EKISVND
+501 EKLSAND

-527 VNFAL
+527 IDFAL

-559 PIDGKITLEIARQ
+559 PIDGRITLGIARQ
-572 VCAKTSSKAIVS
+572 VCAKTSSKAMVT

-597 MKAVDC
+597 MKAIDC
-603 GNGKTVAQSA
+603 ANGKTVAQSA
-613 QNVTYRKDLVHE
+613 RNVTYRKNLVHE

-632 LRGEMGEPA
+632 LRAEMGEPA
-641 SSVNKYNQPLEEVTS
+641 SSVKKYNQPLEEVTS

-664 LAQGFRQQMSNTDT
+664 LAQGFRQQLSNAAAPT
-678 PALTIS
+678 PAVTIS
-684 LLSFYQRAVDLDP
+684 LLSFYRRAVDLDP
-697 SFALAWASLGNIY
+697 SFALAWASLGNVY
-710 RAQLN
+710 QTRAQFN
-715 VGLAKEAEAK
+715 MRLAMEAEAK

-740 VDTLYLITDGDLE
+740 IVPLYLSIGGDLE
-753 KAGPVFEDWVQNF
+753 KAYPVYEEWVQNF
-766 PLDAVAHN
+766 PLDGVGHH
-774 NFGYVLLYL
+774 NFGHALVFL
-783 GQFDRASNE
+783 GQFDRAADE

-800 PTMAGYDRLMYSTLF
+800 PTMTGYDSLMSSTLY

-826 EDAQS
+826 EEAQS
-831 HKLDSINMHV
+831 HKLDSIEMHF
-841 NAQLLAFLEHDQAGM
+841 NAQLLAFLQHDETGM

-866 SEAEAALLKGVGIE
+866 PEAEAGILQGMGRE
-880 KAYHGQFRESQM
+880 KAYRGQFRESQM
-892 ILHQAEERLQNIPG
+892 ILHKAEERFQNM
-906 RAEGSPLAN
+906 AERVKGSSLADELTEFN
-915 DMTGFYL
+915 VDLAT
-922 DVARQAAESGSLGD
+922 QEAESGSLGG
-936 AQHLQSSLREGDPL
+936 AQHLLSSLRGGDPRL
-950 RALYSEDFALLD
+950 VVFSEDFALLD
-962 ARAGYVKQAQK
+962 ARAGYVEQAQK
-973 IAYSINRNSP
+973 MAFSINRNLP
-983 ADTLA
+983 ADTLV
-988 QNYTLPAI
+988 QNIQLQRI
-996 YAAIKLRQNDPAGA
+996 YALITLSQNDPAGA
-1010 IATLQPALRYDLA
+1010 ITILQPALRYDLA
-1023 YPRTGFNS
+1023 YPQLGFNS

-1048 RLAAPEFQKL
+1048 RLAAAEFQKL

-1072 LSYLQLGRAQTMTG
+1072 LSYLQLGRSKTMTG
-1086 DNAAARNSYETFLKL
+1086 DNRAARNSYETFLTL

-1107 VIPAVQQAKAEYAK
+1107 DIPALKKAKAEYAK

>member
-1 MVAFCG
+1 
-7 KLSPLGPDELTL
+7 
-19 WDPQSMKAN
+19 MKAS
-28 QRASLRLGAFELDLK
+28 QRANLRLGAFELDLK

-54 ERRTV
+54 ERRTI

-87 RLWPND
+87 KLWPND

-102 NVAIGALRRVLGDSA
+102 NVAIGTLRRVLGDSA
-117 SQPIYIETVARRGYR
+117 AQPIYIETVARRGYR
-132 LLVPTSRVEPAD
+132 LLVPTSRVESDAD
-144 EQPHSESEDSS
+144 QPQSETKDSS
-155 AEKGSQTEQLPGA
+155 AVKGSQTEQLAGA
-168 LVGKKVSHY
+168 LLGKKVSHY
-177 RVLEVIGGG
+177 RVLEIIGGG

-209 EELAEDPVSRLRFER
+209 DELAEDPVSLLRFER
-224 EAQTASSLNHP
+224 EAQTASSLNHAN
-235 SICTIFEIEEYEGKP
+235 ICTIFEIEEYEGKP

-267 ALGPETLSQDDLVE
+267 ALGPETLPQDDLAD

-303 KPANIFLTKSGSVKI
+303 KPANIFLTKSGPVKI

-323 AKLIEIEESVEQE
+323 AKLIEIEESVERE
-336 PERTRFP
+336 PERTRLS
-343 ADSATELRSAEARI
+343 ADSTTESRSAEARI
-357 NLTRTGMHTGTASYM
+357 NLTRTGMHTGTAGYM

-383 ARTDLFSFGA
+383 ARTDLFSLGA

-429 PRISP
+429 LRISQ

-443 MQKDREDR
+443 IQKDCEGR
-451 YQSSADM
+451 YQSAADM
-458 RADLERVSGVEQSR
+458 RADLERVSGVAQSR

-484 LLFIACAGG
+484 LLLIAACAGG
-493 AYWHYHNR
+493 SYWHYRNR
-501 EKISVND
+501 EKLSAND

-527 VNFAL
+527 INFAL

-545 DEEKVRGYMKELNQ
+545 DEEKVRGYMKDLNQ
-559 PIDGKITLEIARQ
+559 PIDGRITLDIARQ
-572 VCAKTSSKAIVS
+572 VCAKTSSKAMVT
-584 SAIADTGNGYRIM
+584 SAIADNGNGYRIM
-597 MKAVDC
+597 MKAIDC
-603 GNGKTVAQSA
+603 ANGKTVAQSA
-613 QNVTYRKDLVHE
+613 QNVTYRKNLVHE

-641 SSVNKYNQPLEEVTS
+641 SSVKKYNQPLEEVTS
-656 SSLEAIQL
+656 FSPEAIQL
-664 LAQGFRQQMSNTDT
+664 LAQGFRQQLSNAPT
-678 PALTIS
+678 PALAIS
-684 LLSFYQRAVDLDP
+684 LLSFYKRAVDLDP

-710 RAQLN
+710 QLRAQFNLRM
-715 VGLAKEAEAK
+715 EAEAK

-740 VDTLYLITDGDLE
+740 IVTLYLQTGGDLE
-753 KAGPVFEDWVQNF
+753 KAYPVYEEWVRNF
-766 PLDAVAHN
+766 PLDGVAHH
-774 NFGYVLLYL
+774 NFGDALVYL
-783 GQFDRASNE
+783 GQFDRAADE

-800 PTMAGYDRLMYSTLF
+800 PTMTSYDRLMYSTLF

-826 EDAQS
+826 EEAQS
-831 HKLDSINMHV
+831 HKLDSIEMHF
-841 NAQLLAFLEHDQAGM
+841 NAQLLAFLQHDETGM

-866 SEAEAALLKGVGIE
+866 SEAEAAILQGIGIE

-892 ILHQAEERLQNIPG
+892 ILHKAEERIQNM
-906 RAEGSPLAN
+906 AERVKGSSY
-915 DMTGFYL
+915 YL
-922 DVARQAAESGSLGD
+922 DVARQEAESGSLGD
-936 AQHLQSSLREGDPL
+936 AQHLLASLREGDPRL
-950 RALYSEDFALLD
+950 VRYSEDVALLD

-973 IAYSINRNSP
+973 IAFSINRNLP
-983 ADTLA
+983 VDTLV
-988 QNYTLPAI
+988 QNYTLPTI

-1010 IATLQPALRYDLA
+1010 ITILQPALQYDLA
-1023 YPRTGFNS
+1023 YPPSGFNS

-1086 DNAAARNSYETFLKL
+1086 DKAAARNSYEIFLTL

-1107 VIPAVQQAKAEYAK
+1107 DIPALKQAKAEYAK

>member
-1 MVAFCG
+1 
-7 KLSPLGPDELTL
+7 
-19 WDPQSMKAN
+19 MKAR
-28 QRASLRLGAFELDLK
+28 QQASLRFGAFELDLK
-43 SGELRPLEPGP
+43 SGELRRLEPGP
-54 ERRTV
+54 ERRTI
-59 ILQEQPFRVLQMLIE
+59 ILQEQPFRILQMLIE

-87 RLWPND
+87 KLWPND

-102 NVAIGALRRVLGDSA
+102 NVAIGTLRRVLGDSA
-117 SQPIYIETVARRGYR
+117 AQPIYIETVASRGYR
-132 LLVPTSRVEPAD
+132 LLVPASWVEATD
-144 EQPHSESEDSS
+144 DQPQSEPKDSS
-155 AEKGSQTEQLPGA
+155 AVEGSQTKQLAGT
-168 LVGKKVSHY
+168 LLGKKVSHY

-209 EELAEDPVSRLRFER
+209 EELAEDPVSLLRFER
-224 EAQTASSLNHP
+224 EAQTASSLNHAN
-235 SICTIFEIEEYEGKP
+235 ICTIFEIEEYEGQP

-267 ALGPETLSQDDLVE
+267 ALGPETLPQDDLVD

-303 KPANIFLTKSGSVKI
+303 KPANIFLTKSGPVKI

-323 AKLIEIEESVEQE
+323 AKLIEIEESVENE
-336 PERTRFP
+336 PERTPFF
-343 ADSATELRSAEARI
+343 ADSTTESRTAEARI

-372 SPEQSRREKLD
+372 SPEQARREKLD

-429 PRISP
+429 PRISQ

-443 MQKDREDR
+443 IQKDREDR
-451 YQSSADM
+451 YQSAADM
-458 RADLERVSGVEQSR
+458 RADLERVSGVAQSR
-472 FRPGRKSLAFAT
+472 FRPGRKSLAFAA
-484 LLFIACAGG
+484 LLLIACAVGS
-493 AYWHYHNR
+493 YWHYRNR
-501 EKISVND
+501 EKLSAND

-559 PIDGKITLEIARQ
+559 PIDGRIKLDIARQ
-572 VCAKTSSKAIVS
+572 VCAKTSSKAMVTS
-584 SAIADTGNGYRIM
+584 SIADTGNGYRIT
-597 MKAVDC
+597 MKAIDC
-603 GNGKTVAQSA
+603 ANGKTVAQSA
-613 QNVTYRKDLVHE
+613 QNITYRKNLVHE

-641 SSVNKYNQPLEEVTS
+641 SSVKKYNQPLEEVAS
-656 SSLEAIQL
+656 SSPEAIQL
-664 LAQGFRQQMSNTDT
+664 LAQGFRQQLSNSRT
-678 PALTIS
+678 PALDVS
-684 LLSFYQRAVDLDP
+684 LVSFYKRAVDLDP

-710 RAQLN
+710 QDQSN
-715 VGLAKEAEAK
+715 VRLAMEAEAK

-740 VDTLYLITDGDLE
+740 IVTLYLSIGGDLE
-753 KAGPVFEDWVQNF
+753 KAYPVFEEWVQNF
-766 PLDAVAHN
+766 PLDGVAHH
-774 NFGYVLLYL
+774 NFGAALVCL
-783 GQFDRASNE
+783 GQFDRAAGE

-800 PTMAGYDRLMYSTLF
+800 PTMRYYDSLMLATLY

-826 EDAQS
+826 EEAQS
-831 HKLDSINMHV
+831 HKLDSIDMHF
-841 NAQLLAFLEHDQAGM
+841 NAQLLAFLQHDEADM

-866 SEAEAALLKGVGIE
+866 SEAEAAILQGIARA
-880 KAYHGQFRESQM
+880 KAYHGQFREAQM
-892 ILHQAEERLQNIPG
+892 ILHKTEERFQNMAEQVKVSTLASQMTEFNLDLA
-906 RAEGSPLAN
+906 RQEAEG
-915 DMTGFYL
+915 
-922 DVARQAAESGSLGD
+922 GSLGD
-936 AQHLQSSLREGDPL
+936 AQHLLSSLREGDPRL
-950 RALYSEDFALLD
+950 VGYSEDFALLD
-962 ARAGYVKQAQK
+962 ARAGYVEQAQK
-973 IAYSINRNSP
+973 IAVSINRNLP
-983 ADTLA
+983 VDTLI

-996 YAAIKLRQNDPAGA
+996 YAAIKLHQNDPAGA
-1010 IATLQPALRYDLA
+1010 ITVLQPALRYDLA
-1023 YPRTGFNS
+1023 YPQLGFNS

-1072 LSYLQLGRAQTMTG
+1072 LSYLQLGRAQTMNG
-1086 DNAAARNSYETFLKL
+1086 DMAAARNSYEIFLTL

-1107 VIPAVQQAKAEYAK
+1107 DIPAVKQAKAEYAK

>member
-1 MVAFCG
+1 
-7 KLSPLGPDELTL
+7 
-19 WDPQSMKAN
+19 
-28 QRASLRLGAFELDLK
+28 
-43 SGELRPLEPGP
+43 
-54 ERRTV
+54 
-59 ILQEQPFRVLQMLIE
+59 MLIE

-87 RLWPND
+87 KLWPND

-102 NVAIGALRRVLGDSA
+102 NVAIGTLRRVLGDSA
-117 SQPIYIETVARRGYR
+117 AQPIYIETVARRGYR
-132 LLVPTSRVEPAD
+132 LLVPASGVEAAD
-144 EQPHSESEDSS
+144 DQPQSESKDSS
-155 AEKGSQTEQLPGA
+155 AVKGSQTEQLAGA
-168 LVGKKVSHY
+168 LLGKKVSHY

-209 EELAEDPVSRLRFER
+209 EELAEDPVSLLRFER
-224 EAQTASSLNHP
+224 EAQTASSLNHAN
-235 SICTIFEIEEYEGKP
+235 ICTIFEIEEYEGKP

-267 ALGPETLSQDDLVE
+267 ALGPETLPQDDLVD

-303 KPANIFLTKSGSVKI
+303 KPANIFLTKSGTVKI

-323 AKLIEIEESVEQE
+323 AKLIEIEESEHE
-336 PERTRFP
+336 PGRKSFS
-343 ADSATELRSAEARI
+343 ADSTTESRSEEARI
-357 NLTRTGMHTGTASYM
+357 NLTRTGVHTGTASYM

-383 ARTDLFSFGA
+383 ARTDLFSFGV

-417 LHQFPVPVRLLN
+417 LHQSPVPVRLLN
-429 PRISP
+429 LRISQ

-443 MQKDREDR
+443 IQKDREDR
-451 YQSSADM
+451 YQSAADM
-458 RADLERVSGVEQSR
+458 RADLERVSGVAQLR
-472 FRPGRKSLAFAT
+472 LRPGRKSLAFAT
-484 LLFIACAGG
+484 LLLIACAGG
-493 AYWHYHNR
+493 SYWHYRNG
-501 EKISVND
+501 EKLSAND

-527 VNFAL
+527 INFAL

-545 DEEKVRGYMKELNQ
+545 DEEKVRGYMKELKQ
-559 PIDGKITLEIARQ
+559 PIDGRITLDIARQ
-572 VCAKTSSKAIVS
+572 VCAKTSSKAMVTS
-584 SAIADTGNGYRIM
+584 TIADTGNGYRIM
-597 MKAVDC
+597 MKAIDC
-603 GNGKTVAQSA
+603 ANGKTVAQSA
-613 QNVTYRKDLVHE
+613 QNVTYRKNLVHE

-632 LRGEMGEPA
+632 LRGDMGEPA
-641 SSVNKYNQPLEEVTS
+641 SSVKKYNQPLEEVTS

-664 LAQGFRQQMSNTDT
+664 LAQGFRQQVSNAYTS
-678 PALTIS
+678 ALAIS
-684 LLSFYQRAVDLDP
+684 LLSFYKRAVDLDP

-710 RAQLN
+710 QTQAQFNLR
-715 VGLAKEAEAK
+715 LAMEAEAK

-740 VDTLYLITDGDLE
+740 IVTLYLSTDGDLE
-753 KAGPVFEDWVQNF
+753 KAYPVYEEWVQNF
-766 PLDAVAHN
+766 PLDGVAHH
-774 NFGYVLLYL
+774 NFGAALACL
-783 GQFDRASNE
+783 GQFDRAAAE

-800 PTMAGYDRLMYSTLF
+800 PTMTTYDRLMYSTLY

-826 EDAQS
+826 EEAQS
-831 HKLDSINMHV
+831 HKLDSIEMHA
-841 NAQLLAFLEHDQAGM
+841 NAQLLAFLQHDETGM

-866 SEAEAALLKGVGIE
+866 PEAEAAILHGIGRE

-892 ILHQAEERLQNIPG
+892 ILHKAEERPQNM
-906 RAEGSPLAN
+906 AERVKGSSLAN
-915 DMTGFYL
+915 EMTGFYL
-922 DVARQAAESGSLGD
+922 DLATQEAESGSLGD
-936 AQHLQSSLREGDPL
+936 AKHLLSSLREGDPRL
-950 RALYSEDFALLD
+950 VRYSQDFALLD
-962 ARAGYVKQAQK
+962 ARAGYVEQAQK
-973 IAYSINRNSP
+973 IAFSINRNSP
-983 ADTLA
+983 VDTLV

-1010 IATLQPALRYDLA
+1010 ITILQPALRYDLA
-1023 YPRTGFNS
+1023 YPQVGFNS

-1086 DNAAARNSYETFLKL
+1086 DKAAARNSYETFLTL

-1107 VIPAVQQAKAEYAK
+1107 DIPAVKQAKAEYAK